1 MSFLKTIHAEFYK
14 FRKTFTWTVLFLSPI
29 IAGFAGFFTYSRL
42 SDGHPSKPWM
52 LIYSPMATIHG
63 MLFLPLIVGVIV
75 ALICRYEHLHGGW
88 KQYLVQPVR
97 RWQVYL
103 VKFGLA
109 AGAIAVIQ
117 LLMLFAL
124 LAAGILN
131 GIDHPFPLE
140 MVLKSLIG
148 GWIATFP
155 LIALQ
160 LWVSTAWSSFAAP
173 MAINVICTIPSM
185 LIANSATYGP
195 YYPWAQPL
203 LAMMPN
209 AKSAGILFVSAET
222 LFLVIAGSFVIF
234 FVGGLTFFQKRAY

>member
-1 MSFLKTIHAEFYK
+1 
-14 FRKTFTWTVLFLSPI
+14 
-29 IAGFAGFFTYSRL
+29 
-42 SDGHPSKPWM
+42 
-52 LIYSPMATIHG
+52 
-63 MLFLPLIVGVIV
+63 
-75 ALICRYEHLHGGW
+75 
-88 KQYLVQPVR
+88 
-97 RWQVYL
+97 
-103 VKFGLA
+103 
-109 AGAIAVIQ
+109 
-117 LLMLFAL
+117 
-124 LAAGILN
+124 AGILN
-131 GIDHPFPLE
+131 GIDHPFPSE
-140 MVLKSLIG
+140 IVFKSLIG

-203 LAMMPN
+203 LAMLPN

-222 LFLVIAGSFVIF
+222 FFLVIAGSFVVF